1 MIQNYKLFNCVN
13 DRVCCQCNLIKR
25 DERKYNYYIFRS
37 SIVTEYDL
45 NLKMNHK
52 VVIQIYQR
60 CAEYKVTRFKIWKT
74 LKNKNTKALHCYL
87 KALPSIRRG
96 GKKREKQVIFKGKS
110 SLGEQER
117 YKKLKCC
124 QTPVKQSCLNFDAF
138 ISYLLEQLK
147 GSMLHIH
154 HIQFQ
159 RTEPVLH
166 S

>member
-1 MIQNYKLFNCVN
+1 MHTYIHTYINFISVRIYADVIFRISFAIKPWWSMNYFWKDLMIQNYKLFNCVN

-96 GKKREKQVIFKGKS
+96 KK
-110 SLGEQER
+110 ER
-117 YKKLKCC
+117 KAG
-124 QTPVKQSCLNFDAF
+124 NF
-138 ISYLLEQLK
+138 
-147 GSMLHIH
+147 
-154 HIQFQ
+154 
-159 RTEPVLH
+159 
-166 S
+166 